1 MFNPNASASAPAA
14 TATNARSNFEPA
26 IGFVNLYLPSRD
38 GRRVK
43 LGAVP
48 LKASNEREKA
58 LFDALNN
65 KEASEDVIKALLSK
79 LVIDF
84 QPVTTGE
91 GNLFDLG

>member
-1 MFNPNASASAPAA
+1 MFKQDNAAPAT
-14 TATNARSNFEPA
+14 TAANNTRGNFEPA

-58 LFDALNN
+58 LFDALSN
-65 KEASEDVIKALLSK
+65 KENSEAVIAAVLSK
-79 LVIDF
+79 LVMDF

-91 GNLFDLG
+91 GNLFDLGV